1 MKQIKWDHLCLI
13 AECLPGHS
21 GTWLEVLIPK
31 SLRHCL
37 KESSV
42 SWEKNN
48 LIFHLCNANCLGFD
62 YSRLIDCQT
71 RLLSSGSVCK
81 FACQMRQREEESRNR
96 PYFQMREALWGL
108 GRQGVK
114 WAGGREWGG
123 GGRLYTQMCWTAS
136 FKAFDLP
143 SAAQKPETE
152 MRTIKR
158 KALRLFFCNENSWGK
173 QT

>member
-123 GGRLYTQMCWTAS
+123 GTADYIPKCAGPLHLRHS
-136 FKAFDLP
+136 ICRAAHRNQRQRCVP
-143 SAAQKPETE
+143 SKE
-152 MRTIKR
+152 KH
-158 KALRLFFCNENSWGK
+158 
-173 QT
+173 